1 LNKLSSILLPLV
13 VFHISVQA
21 QSLKNFSLSS
31 TSATSFPA
39 SNVVNDIIIL
49 NDSIWV
55 GTERGLD
62 FSNSNGNF
70 WRHFDQSSGFKG
82 FGISALSARGP
93 VIWVAEASSF
103 IDNGAR
109 VDVGEGLHISLN
121 GGFSWTYIAQPVEPK
136 NATIDTLFYGANKIR
151 ALAVPVT
158 AGNITYDI
166 AITSAAVWTANYYG
180 MLRKSTDNGASW
192 TRVVLPPDFLNS
204 ISPNDSLKF
213 DLSPSTGALGLSE
226 NLNHRV
232 FSLYASSDSVIWVG
246 TAGGINKSTDG
257 GVSWKKISH
266 QNQLKPVSGNFVV
279 ALNEQ
284 RWKKR
289 RILWAATVNAAD
301 PDEQRGV
308 SFSEDGGQS
317 WTTTLIGEFAHNI
330 GFKDSVV
337 YVAADAGLYRSSD
350 FGVSWIRSGSIVD
363 QTNLQRVISTQV
375 ISVAAKGDTVWVG
388 GNDGIAYTIDS
399 PTNPFGTTWK
409 VFRTYQS
416 VGNTAGTYSYPSPF
430 SPDDEVVRIHYGT
443 QGKSSPVTIR
453 IFNYGMQPVKT
464 LIQNT
469 PRSAAF
475 EQDEIWNGRDD
486 FNNRVSNG
494 VYFYRVDVDGLQPA
508 WGKIYVIQ

>member
-1 LNKLSSILLPLV
+1 MVSLGNVHSQVLRSFKSNSISASS
-13 VFHISVQA
+13 S
-21 QSLKNFSLSS
+21 
-31 TSATSFPA
+31 PA
-39 SNVVNDIIIL
+39 SNIVNDIL
-49 NDSIWV
+49 VVNDSIWV

-62 FSNSNGNF
+62 FTNSNGTS
-70 WRHFDQSSGFKG
+70 WRHFEQSDGVKRTSV
-82 FGISALSARGP
+82 SALAVRGTRICIAELSA
-93 VIWVAEASSF
+93 VL
-103 IDNGAR
+103 DNGSEVR
-109 VDVGEGLHISLN
+109 TGEGLYYSAN
-121 GGFSWTYIAQPVEPK
+121 SGVSWAFIAQPTEPK
-136 NATIDTLFYGANKIR
+136 GSTVDTIVYGKNKIP
-151 ALAVPVT
+151 ALAITVT
-158 AGNITYDI
+158 RDNITYDI
-166 AITSAAVWTANYYG
+166 ALTSNAIWTANFAG

-192 TRVVLPPDFLNS
+192 TRVILPPDFLSS

-213 DLSPSTGALGLSE
+213 DLSPSSGALGLIE

-232 FSLYASSDSVIWVG
+232 FSVFASDDSVIWVG

-257 GVSWKKISH
+257 GISWRKFSH
-266 QNQLKPVSGNFVV
+266 QNQLKPISGNFVV

-284 RWKKR
+284 RWKNR
-289 RILWAATVNAAD
+289 RILWAATVNAND

-330 GFKDSVV
+330 AFKDSIV
-337 YVAADAGLYRSSD
+337 YVAADGGLYRSSD
-350 FGVSWIRSGSIVD
+350 FGGTWIRNGSIVD
-363 QTNLQRVISTQV
+363 QTNFQRVISSQV
-375 ISVAAKGDTVWVG
+375 SSVATKGDTVWVG

-409 VFRTYQS
+409 VFRTYQA
-416 VGNTAGTYSYPSPF
+416 VGNTSNTYSYPSPF

-443 QGKSSPVTIR
+443 QGKNSLVTIR
-453 IFNYGMQPVKT
+453 IFNYGMQPVRT

-486 FNNRVSNG
+486 SNNRVSNG